1 MAAVKK
7 PLDSVLDE
15 ALDKL
20 VIISPDKR
28 TYDSITSVMFQLYC
42 GNDYGMGNNNLSFLD
57 KVENNWR
64 KGRKRVAKN
73 RGLSLVKNA

>member
-1 MAAVKK
+1 MAAVK
-7 PLDSVLDE
+7 PLELVLDE

-42 GNDYGMGNNNLSFLD
+42 GNDYGMGDNNLNFLD

-64 KGRKRVAKN
+64 KGRKRVAKI

>member
-1 MAAVKK
+1 MAAVK
-7 PLDSVLDE
+7 PLDLVLDE

-42 GNDYGMGNNNLSFLD
+42 GNDYGMGDNNLSFLD

-64 KGRKRVAKN
+64 KGRKRVAKI
-73 RGLSLVKNA
+73 RGLSLVKNP

>member
-7 PLDSVLDE
+7 PLESVLDE
-15 ALDKL
+15 TLDKL

-42 GNDYGMGNNNLSFLD
+42 GNDYGMGDNNLSFLD

-64 KGRKRVAKN
+64 KGRKRVAKI

>member
-7 PLDSVLDE
+7 PLDLILDE

-20 VIISPDKR
+20 VLISPDKR

-64 KGRKRVAKN
+64 KGRKRVAKI

>member
-1 MAAVKK
+1 MAAVK
-7 PLDSVLDE
+7 PLDLVLDE

-64 KGRKRVAKN
+64 KGRKRVAKI

>member
-1 MAAVKK
+1 MAAVK
-7 PLDSVLDE
+7 PLDLVLDE

-20 VIISPDKR
+20 VLISTYKI

>member
-7 PLDSVLDE
+7 PLDLILDE

-20 VIISPDKR
+20 VLISPDKR

-42 GNDYGMGNNNLSFLD
+42 GNDYGMGDNNLSFLD

-64 KGRKRVAKN
+64 KGRKRVAKI

>member
-1 MAAVKK
+1 MTAVKK
-7 PLDSVLDE
+7 PIDSKLDE

-20 VIISPDKR
+20 VVICPNKK

-42 GNDYGMGNNNLSFLD
+42 GNDLGLGNGNLGFLD

-64 KGRKRVAKN
+64 KGRKQVAKKL
-73 RGLSLVKNA
+73 GLSLVKNV

>member
-7 PLDSVLDE
+7 PLETVLDE
-15 ALDKL
+15 TLDKL

-42 GNDYGMGNNNLSFLD
+42 GNDYGMGDNNLSFLD

-64 KGRKRVAKN
+64 KGRKRVAKI

>member
-1 MAAVKK
+1 MAAVK
-7 PLDSVLDE
+7 PLDLVLDE

-20 VIISPDKR
+20 VIISQDKR

-42 GNDYGMGNNNLSFLD
+42 GNDYGMGDNNLSFLD

-64 KGRKRVAKN
+64 KGRKRVAKI

>member
-1 MAAVKK
+1 MAAVK
-7 PLDSVLDE
+7 PLDLVLDE

-42 GNDYGMGNNNLSFLD
+42 GNDYGMGDNNLSFLD

-64 KGRKRVAKN
+64 KGRKRVAKI

>member
-1 MAAVKK
+1 MAAVK
-7 PLDSVLDE
+7 PLDLVLDE

-28 TYDSITSVMFQLYC
+28 TYDSITSVMYQLYC
-42 GNDYGMGNNNLSFLD
+42 GNDYGMGDNNLNFLD

-64 KGRKRVAKN
+64 KGRKRVAKI

>member
-7 PLDSVLDE
+7 PLDLILDE

-42 GNDYGMGNNNLSFLD
+42 GNDYGMGDNNLSFLD

>member
-1 MAAVKK
+1 MAAVK
-7 PLDSVLDE
+7 PLDLVLDE

-42 GNDYGMGNNNLSFLD
+42 GNDYGMGDNNLSFLD
-57 KVENNWR
+57 KVENNWKR
-64 KGRKRVAKN
+64 GRKRIAKN

>member
-15 ALDKL
+15 TLDKL

-42 GNDYGMGNNNLSFLD
+42 GNDYGMGDNNLSFLD

-64 KGRKRVAKN
+64 KGRKRIAKN

>member
-1 MAAVKK
+1 MAAVK
-7 PLDSVLDE
+7 PLDLVLDE

-42 GNDYGMGNNNLSFLD
+42 GNDYGMGDNNLSFLY

-64 KGRKRVAKN
+64 KGRKRVAKI

>member
-1 MAAVKK
+1 MAAVK
-7 PLDSVLDE
+7 PLDLVLDE

-20 VIISPDKR
+20 VLISPDKR

>member
-15 ALDKL
+15 TLDKL

-42 GNDYGMGNNNLSFLD
+42 GNDYGMGDNNLSFLD

-64 KGRKRVAKN
+64 KGRKRVAKI

>member
-7 PLDSVLDE
+7 PLDLILDE

-20 VIISPDKR
+20 VLISPDKR

-73 RGLSLVKNA
+73 RGLSLVKNT

>member
-7 PLDSVLDE
+7 PLDLILDE

-20 VIISPDKR
+20 VIICPDKR

-42 GNDYGMGNNNLSFLD
+42 GNDYGMGDNNLSFLD

-64 KGRKRVAKN
+64 KGRKRVAKI

>member
-1 MAAVKK
+1 MTAVKK
-7 PLDSVLDE
+7 PIDSKLDE

-20 VIISPDKR
+20 VVICPNKK

-42 GNDYGMGNNNLSFLD
+42 GNDLGLGNGNLGFLD

-64 KGRKRVAKN
+64 KGRKRVAKKL
-73 RGLSLVKNA
+73 GLSLVKNV

>member
-42 GNDYGMGNNNLSFLD
+42 GNDYGMGDNNLSFLD

-64 KGRKRVAKN
+64 KGRKRVAKI

>member
-7 PLDSVLDE
+7 PLDLILDE
-15 ALDKL
+15 ALDKIVL
-20 VIISPDKR
+20 ISPDKR

>member
-1 MAAVKK
+1 MAAVK
-7 PLDSVLDE
+7 PLDLVLDDE

-20 VIISPDKR
+20 VLISPDKR

-64 KGRKRVAKN
+64 RGRKRVAKN

>member
-1 MAAVKK
+1 MAAVK
-7 PLDSVLDE
+7 PLDLVLDE

>member
-1 MAAVKK
+1 MAAVK
-7 PLDSVLDE
+7 PLEFVLDE

-42 GNDYGMGNNNLSFLD
+42 GNDYGMGDNNLSFLD

-64 KGRKRVAKN
+64 KGRKRVAKI

>member
-1 MAAVKK
+1 M
-7 PLDSVLDE
+7 VLDE

-42 GNDYGMGNNNLSFLD
+42 GNDYGMGDNNLSFLD

-64 KGRKRVAKN
+64 KGRKRVAKI
-73 RGLSLVKNA
+73 RCLSLVKNA

>member
-7 PLDSVLDE
+7 PLDLILDE

-20 VIISPDKR
+20 VLISPDKR

-42 GNDYGMGNNNLSFLD
+42 GNDYGMGDNNLNFLD

-64 KGRKRVAKN
+64 KGRKRVAKI
-73 RGLSLVKNA
+73 RGLSQVKNA